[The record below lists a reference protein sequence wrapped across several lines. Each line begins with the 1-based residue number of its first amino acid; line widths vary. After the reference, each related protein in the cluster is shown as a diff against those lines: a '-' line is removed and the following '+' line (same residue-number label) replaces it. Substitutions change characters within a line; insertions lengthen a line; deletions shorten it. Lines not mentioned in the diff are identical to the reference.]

1 MIFEQEHD
9 DYYKPRRV
17 SNFWSNNH
25 IEYENNGNR
34 NKNLSIEEYLNRI
47 KLYLMDI
54 VIDLQKSDICKIQLT
69 IAMNFISS
77 KMLKKS
83 T

>member
-17 SNFWSNNH
+17 SNFWNNNH

-47 KLYLMDI
+47 KLCLMDI